1 MPCKRAGAWWYLS
14 WPTGDRARWSAAR
27 PVICRRKLAIWPAS
41 VRRKDG
47 TKWRDKRKSEK
58 WLIITSAA
66 GLIFHVMES
75 EMVHNGRYK
84 VGRGLRAWGTVS
96 TEDQYCRTWGTVR
109 TEDQHSRTRVFIR
122 SRVPAPVYFDQSTR
136 LLKVRNEKKENR
148 HEKNYQPH
156 LNINSSL

>member
-14 WPTGDRARWSAAR
+14 WPTGDRARWSVAR

-47 TKWRDKRKSEK
+47 TKWRDKRRSEK
-58 WLIITSAA
+58 W
-66 GLIFHVMES
+66 LIFHVMES
-75 EMVHNGRYK
+75 EMVHNWRYK

-96 TEDQYCRTWGTVR
+96 TEDQYYRTWGTVR
-109 TEDQHSRTRVFIR
+109 TEDQHSRTKGFIR